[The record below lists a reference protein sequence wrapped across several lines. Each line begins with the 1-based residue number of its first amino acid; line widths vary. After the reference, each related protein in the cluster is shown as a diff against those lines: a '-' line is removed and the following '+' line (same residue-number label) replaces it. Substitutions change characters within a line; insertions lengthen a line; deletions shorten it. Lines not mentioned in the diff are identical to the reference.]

1 MASETHQY
9 LDSKTADNSA
19 LERIKLIELIQWHQ
33 TIKKNFEIQDAYKLI
48 YQSVFGIQ
56 HILDDKERAKIYLQQ
71 EFESINAD
79 GHEDLIENISVSGEI
94 VRLNLRP
101 FKYCNGNIDQL
112 FQAMLHS
119 AEEIPGS
126 VKKFLDLW
134 NQFKQAVF
142 RAEMNFDETELRAF
156 DHKMKLENYPARH
169 HSAAYRA
176 ANRPAYRVLKKSFAD
191 QLILLSTEVKS
202 LYELHAVHKG
212 TAHSADFS
220 NLT

>member
-1 MASETHQY
+1 MWETN
-9 LDSKTADNSA
+9 LNMSSKLEDDSA
-19 LERIKLIELIQWHQ
+19 LGLIKLIQIIQQHQ
-33 TIKKNFEIQDAYKLI
+33 NTKKNFEIQDTYKLI

-71 EFESINAD
+71 EFESINTD
-79 GHEDLIENISVSGEI
+79 GHEDLIENISVSGGT

-101 FKYCNGNIDQL
+101 FKNRNGNIDHL

-119 AEEIPGS
+119 AEEIASS
-126 VKKFLDLW
+126 VQEFLDLW

-142 RAEMNFDETELRAF
+142 RAELNFDKTELSAF

-176 ANRPAYRVLKKSFAD
+176 ANRPAYRVLKRKFAD
-191 QLILLSTEVKS
+191 RLVLL
-202 LYELHAVHKG
+202 
-212 TAHSADFS
+212 
-220 NLT
+220 LTGVSPFMD